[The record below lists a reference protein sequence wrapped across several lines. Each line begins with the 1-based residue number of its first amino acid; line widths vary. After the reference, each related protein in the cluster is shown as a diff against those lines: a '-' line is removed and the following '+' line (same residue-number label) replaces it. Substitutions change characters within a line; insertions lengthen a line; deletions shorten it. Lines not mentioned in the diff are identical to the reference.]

1 MTTTKKTTNSNRQ
14 DMGSCICKLILKCVS
29 SHQTKVLVVD
39 MLSTLARQTDN
50 EVDDAIVEEIQ
61 NKLKKEDCKLD

>member
-1 MTTTKKTTNSNRQ
+1 
-14 DMGSCICKLILKCVS
+14 
-29 SHQTKVLVVD
+29 VLVVD